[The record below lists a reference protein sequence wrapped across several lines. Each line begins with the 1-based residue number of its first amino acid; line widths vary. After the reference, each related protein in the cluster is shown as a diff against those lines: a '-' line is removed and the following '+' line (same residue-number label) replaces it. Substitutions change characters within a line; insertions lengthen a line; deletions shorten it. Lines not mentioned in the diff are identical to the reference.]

1 MAMQLTFPN
10 PGPDYAIDS
19 IMGFQQGN
27 ESAFWSEPLYHF
39 YPQIDRSRTMAM
51 TCEDRRRYI
60 ADALTAHYRDVA
72 QTIDEKYVRYA
83 AHWEQH
89 REQVEAALSEAFDV
103 PCVELLNDMRC
114 FVTLNS
120 VMPRCLTQHTF
131 DVFYLSSERGAL
143 GLALHEIVHLVWF
156 YVWHDEFG
164 DDWNDYEA
172 PSLPWIFSEM
182 VVESVMR
189 DARLS
194 SINPYFPRENGGCV
208 YPYFFTMQTSDGP
221 ALNVLDRLY
230 RARPIRAFMRDGY
243 AWCQA
248 HEQEIRAHI
257 AKAEAEG

>member
-1 MAMQLTFPN
+1 MRLTFIN
-10 PGPDYAIDS
+10 PGPEYAVDS
-19 IMGFQQGN
+19 VMGFQQGN

-39 YPQIDRSRTMAM
+39 YPQLDRSRAMAM

-60 ADALTAHYRDVA
+60 ADALTAHYRDVE
-72 QTIDEKYVRYA
+72 QTINEKCVRYA
-83 AHWEQH
+83 AHWEKH
-89 REQVEAALSEAFDV
+89 REQVEAALSEVFDV
-103 PCVELLNDMRC
+103 SCVELLNDMRC
-114 FVTLNS
+114 FVTLNPI
-120 VMPRCLTQHTF
+120 MPRFLTQHAF

-143 GLALHEIVHLVWF
+143 GLALHEIIHFVWF
-156 YVWHDEFG
+156 HVWHDEFG
-164 DDWNDYEA
+164 DAWDDYEA

-189 DARLS
+189 DERLS

-221 ALNVLDRLY
+221 ALDALDKLY
-230 RARPIRAFMRDGY
+230 REKPIRAFMRDGY

-257 AKAEAEG
+257 AKSEAAG